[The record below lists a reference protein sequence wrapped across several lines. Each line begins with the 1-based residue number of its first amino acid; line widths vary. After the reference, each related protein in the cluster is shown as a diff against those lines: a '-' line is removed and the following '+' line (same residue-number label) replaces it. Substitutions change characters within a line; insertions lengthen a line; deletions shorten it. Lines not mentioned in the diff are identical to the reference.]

1 MKDHP
6 FEDWLH
12 HQGIHLTE
20 KQSYQFD
27 LYYRMLVDWNKKVNL
42 TSLTD
47 RDDVYEK
54 HFYDSLSATF
64 FHDFQKDNSIIDI
77 GAGAGFPS
85 LPIKI
90 CYPHLHIVIVD
101 SLKKRIAFL
110 ESLVEEL
117 NVDNVSFVHGRA
129 EDVAHDTSHREQ
141 YDIAIARAVAKMP
154 VLTELCLPFV
164 KKDGV
169 FMALKGSNGINEKKE
184 AGKACRTIGGRWLSP
199 HALTL
204 PNEESERYI
213 LTMEKVDAT
222 PRKYPR
228 KAGTPAKKPL
238 L

>member
-1 MKDHP
+1 MRDRP
-6 FEDWLH
+6 FESWLYKK
-12 HQGIHLTE
+12 GIHLSE
-20 KQSYQFD
+20 RQSNQFD
-27 LYYRMLVDWNKKVNL
+27 LYYRILVDWNKKVNL

-54 HFYDSLSATF
+54 HFYDSLSAAF
-64 FHDFQKDNSIIDI
+64 FHDFQNDSFVIDI

-101 SLKKRIAFL
+101 SLKKRITFL

-117 NVDNVSFVHGRA
+117 ELDNVSFVHSRA
-129 EDVAHDTSHREQ
+129 EDMAHDPSHREQ
-141 YDIAIARAVAKMP
+141 YDVVMARAVAKMP

-164 KKDGV
+164 KTGGA
-169 FMALKGSNGINEKKE
+169 FLALKGSNGMNEKQE
-184 AGKACRTIGGRWLSP
+184 AGKACRILGGRWLDA

-204 PNEESERYI
+204 PNEESERFI
-213 LTMEKVDAT
+213 LEMEKIDAS
-222 PRKYPR
+222 PRTYPR
-228 KAGTPAKKPL
+228 KAGTPSKNPL